1 MIDIDETEKQ
11 VKLLQSKSFIRMQLD
26 LPEVLELIE
35 RVRRA
40 ENARDG
46 WASYA
51 MECANAITGAEVLL
65 ARIAEV
71 AKLHQPESFHD
82 EPIESF
88 CKTCQRTSGVWPC
101 GTAIALGLN
110 EGENTDV

>member
-1 MIDIDETEKQ
+1 MID
-11 VKLLQSKSFIRMQLD
+11 LD
-26 LPEVLELIE
+26 DLIAEARAERDAALAAIERVRQAERARDGWASNAMECANPKAILELIE
-35 RVRRA
+35 RVRQA
-40 ENARDG
+40 E
-46 WASYA
+46 
-51 MECANAITGAEVLL
+51 
-65 ARIAEV
+65 ARIAEA
-71 AKLHQPESFHD
+71 AKLHQPESYHD